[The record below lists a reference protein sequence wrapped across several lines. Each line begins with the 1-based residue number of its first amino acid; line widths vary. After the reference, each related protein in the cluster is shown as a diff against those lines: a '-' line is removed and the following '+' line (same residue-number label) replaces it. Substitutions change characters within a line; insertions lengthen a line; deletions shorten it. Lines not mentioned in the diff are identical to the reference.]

1 MADAMTHIATATLNG
16 ASSAYSYQFT
26 SIPAT
31 YKHLRFVIGTASR
44 HNGDATAGANGAVSI
59 GGADTAQTTSLALA
73 GTTSSASFTGMGSA
87 TTRNSNTTALGTE
100 AGYGFWDGTEGGYNG
115 CGILDIYNYSNT
127 SYYKPRS
134 YVYSNANG
142 ISTNFGL
149 EVGAV
154 LQPTTA
160 AISSIWFDSSTGTG
174 DNGYGST
181 SYPMHV
187 YLFGIGTA
195 A

>member
-1 MADAMTHIATATLNG
+1 MADAMTHIATATLSG
-16 ASSAYSYQFT
+16 ASSDYSYQFT
-26 SIPAT
+26 SIPGT

-44 HNGDATAGANGAVSI
+44 HNGDATAGANAAVVI
-59 GGADTAQTTSLALA
+59 GGADTAQTTALTLT
-73 GTTSSASFTGMGSA
+73 GTSTSFTGMGSA
-87 TTRNSNTTALGTE
+87 TTRNSNGTQMGLTI
-100 AGYGFWDGTEGGYNG
+100 GYGFWDGTEGGYNG

-142 ISTNFGL
+142 VSENYGL
-149 EVGAV
+149 EIGAV

-174 DNGYGST
+174 TNSYGST

>member
-16 ASSAYSYQFT
+16 ASSAYSYAFT
-26 SIPAT
+26 SIPGT

-44 HNGDATAGANGAVSI
+44 HDGDATAGDNGAVSI
-59 GGADTAQTTSLALA
+59 GGADTAQTTSLTLT
-73 GTTSSASFTGMGSA
+73 GTSTSFTGMGSA
-87 TTRNSNTTALGTE
+87 TTRNSNHTAMG
-100 AGYGFWDGTEGGYNG
+100 AVIGYGFWDGTEGGYNG

-134 YVYSNANG
+134 YIYSNANG
-142 ISTNFGL
+142 VSENFGL
-149 EVGAV
+149 EIGAV

-160 AISSIWFDSSTGTG
+160 AISLIWFDSSTGTG